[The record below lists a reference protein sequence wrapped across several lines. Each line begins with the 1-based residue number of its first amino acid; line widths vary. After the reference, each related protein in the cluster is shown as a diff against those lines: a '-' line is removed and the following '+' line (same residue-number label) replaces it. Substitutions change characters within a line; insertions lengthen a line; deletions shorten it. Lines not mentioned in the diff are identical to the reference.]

1 MSGQC
6 GIKQETTSVIV
17 DNDRA
22 PAVYYDTILKLFTE
36 ELVMVFQ
43 VMFEKTQNQ
52 RTIEILLSL
61 ECGEGVN
68 SLHK

>member
-22 PAVYYDTILKLFTE
+22 PAVYYDAILKLFTE
-36 ELVMVFQ
+36 KLVMVFQ